1 MAAAPHVPLRTAGQA
16 IFLVLLLETL
26 FGFSAPL
33 FADAPRWAMLW
44 TLGGFRVMQAAAVI
58 AVFRFGEGGLGAIGL
73 NREEDRSSGV
83 RRGIIWSLGFGLLVL
98 AGSLGLWL
106 AGMNPLRS
114 FRVGIG
120 ATLADRVA
128 FFVVGG
134 LLGPVAEELV
144 FRGVLYGFF
153 RRWGVLAALG
163 ASTAVFV
170 VLHGGGGFTQ
180 LVGGV
185 LFALAY
191 EREKRLMTPITV
203 HVLGNLALF
212 SLALIR

>member
-1 MAAAPHVPLRTAGQA
+1 MATAPKVALRPAVQA
-16 IFLVLLLETL
+16 TFLVLLLETL
-26 FGFSAPL
+26 FGFFVPL
-33 FADAPRWAMLW
+33 LSNHPRWMVLW
-44 TLGGFRVMQAAAVI
+44 ALGGFRVFQSVAVVAA
-58 AVFRFGEGGLGAIGL
+58 FLLNEEGLGVIGL
-73 NREEDRSSGV
+73 KREDLLPGL
-83 RRGIIWSLGFGLLVL
+83 RRGIIWSLGFGLLVM
-98 AGSLGLWL
+98 AGFLGLWL
-106 AGMNPLRS
+106 AGMNPLRL

-120 ATLADRVA
+120 ATVPDRVA

-163 ASTAVFV
+163 ISTAVFV
-170 VLHGGGGFTQ
+170 LLHGGGGFTHI
-180 LVGGV
+180 VGGV

-212 SLALIR
+212 SLALIG